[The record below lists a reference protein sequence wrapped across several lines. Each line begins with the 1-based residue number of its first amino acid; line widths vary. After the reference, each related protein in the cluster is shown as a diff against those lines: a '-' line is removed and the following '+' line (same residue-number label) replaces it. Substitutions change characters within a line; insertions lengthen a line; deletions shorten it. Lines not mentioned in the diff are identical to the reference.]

1 MNTPEIPAMEIP
13 RRLVGRVAIITGAG
27 HGIGK
32 AYAWRFAQEGARV
45 VIAEL
50 DGKAAKAVS
59 LELCQA
65 GHEAFAFPCDVSNEQ
80 QMIEM
85 ALQTIEK
92 FGRIDIL
99 VNNASIFV
107 TVPMSRLPFD
117 QIDPDEWDRLMRVNL
132 KGMWLACRAVVPQ
145 MRKQGYG
152 KIVNIS
158 SGTAFHGRGGRI
170 HYTTSKAGVLG
181 FTRTLARELG
191 KDGITVNCVAPGST
205 MSEEK
210 PDEGTVKLR
219 ESAVSTRA
227 IDRIQRPAD
236 IMGAVAFFASS
247 DSDFITGQS
256 LLVNGGDHLQ

>member
-1 MNTPEIPAMEIP
+1 MNATEIPVMAIP

-32 AYAWRFAQEGARV
+32 AYAWRFAQEGAKV

-50 DGKAAKAVS
+50 DGQAAEAVS
-59 LELCQA
+59 RELGQA
-65 GHEAFAFPCDVSNEQ
+65 GHEAMAFPCDVSNEQ
-80 QMIEM
+80 QMLEM
-85 ALQTIEK
+85 ARKTIER

-132 KGMWLACRAVVPQ
+132 KGMWLACRAVAPQ

-152 KIVNIS
+152 KIINIS

-181 FTRTLARELG
+181 FTRTLAREVG
-191 KDGITVNCVAPGST
+191 KDGITVNCVAPGNT
-205 MSEEK
+205 MSEEQ
-210 PDEGTVKLR
+210 PDEGTLKLR
-219 ESAVSTRA
+219 QSVVSNRA
-227 IDRIQRPAD
+227 IDRVQRPAD
-236 IMGAVAFFASS
+236 IVGAVAFFASP

>member
-1 MNTPEIPAMEIP
+1 MKTEEIPVMEIP
-13 RRLVGRVAIITGAG
+13 RRLAGRVAIITGAG

-50 DGKAAKAVS
+50 DGTAAENVAR
-59 LELCQA
+59 ELCQA
-65 GHEAFAFPCDVSNEQ
+65 GHMAMAIPCDVSNEQ
-80 QMIEM
+80 QMLDLAQKTVE
-85 ALQTIEK
+85 Q

-145 MRKQGYG
+145 MRKQQYG
-152 KIVNIS
+152 KIINIG

-205 MSEEK
+205 LSEEAADK
-210 PDEGTVKLR
+210 GVVEYR
-219 ESAVSTRA
+219 EKAAGSRVLGRV
-227 IDRIQRPAD
+227 QRPSD
-236 IMGAVAFFASS
+236 IVGTAAFFASP

-256 LLVNGGDHLQ
+256 LLVNGGDHMQ

>member
-1 MNTPEIPAMEIP
+1 MSTVAMPVMEIP

-32 AYAWRFAQEGARV
+32 AYAWRLAQEGAAV

-50 DGKAAKAVS
+50 DAQAAETVS

-65 GHEAFAFPCDVSNEQ
+65 GHEAMAFACDVSNEQ
-80 QMIEM
+80 QMLEM
-85 ALQTIEK
+85 ARQTINK

-99 VNNASIFV
+99 INNASIFV

-132 KGMWLACRAVVPQ
+132 KGMWLACRAVAPQ
-145 MRKQGYG
+145 MRRQQYG
-152 KIVNIS
+152 KIINIG

-181 FTRTLARELG
+181 FTRTLAREVG
-191 KDGITVNCVAPGST
+191 KDGITVNCVAPGNT
-205 MSEEK
+205 MSEET
-210 PDEGTVKLR
+210 PNEGTVKMR
-219 ESAVSTRA
+219 ATAASTRA
-227 IDRIQRPAD
+227 LDRVQRPAD
-236 IMGAVAFFASS
+236 IVGAVAFFASP

>member
-1 MNTPEIPAMEIP
+1 MNAAEIPVMEIP

-32 AYAWRFAQEGARV
+32 AYAWRFAQEGAKV

-50 DGKAAKAVS
+50 DAKAAESVS
-59 LELCQA
+59 RELCQA
-65 GHEAFAFPCDVSNEQ
+65 GHESISFPCDVSNEQ

-85 ALQTIEK
+85 ARQTIDK

-117 QIDPDEWDRLMRVNL
+117 QIDPSEWDRLMQVNL
-132 KGMWLACRAVVPQ
+132 KGMWLACRAVAPQ

-158 SGTAFHGRGGRI
+158 SATAFHGRGGRI

-181 FTRTLARELG
+181 FTRTLAKEIG

-205 MSEEK
+205 MSEEQ
-210 PDEGTVKLR
+210 PDESTVKLR
-219 ESAVSTRA
+219 EKAVSTRA
-227 IDRIQRPAD
+227 IDRVQRPAD
-236 IMGAVAFFASS
+236 IVGAVAFFASP

-256 LLVNGGDHLQ
+256 LLVNGGDNLQ